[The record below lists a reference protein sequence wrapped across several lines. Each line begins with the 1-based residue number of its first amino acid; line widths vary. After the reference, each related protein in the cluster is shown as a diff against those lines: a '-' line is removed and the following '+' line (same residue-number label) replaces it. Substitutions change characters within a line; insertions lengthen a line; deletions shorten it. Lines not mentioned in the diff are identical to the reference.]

1 MTQIIGFPEEMR
13 DKASD
18 GGGGNALSAPF
29 GLPTREAE
37 DGRTYGALDLGT
49 NNCRLLIARRQRDG
63 FKVIDSFSRITR
75 LGEGLGARG
84 RFAPAAI
91 DRTLAALTV
100 CASRME
106 RHGVSLSRCVA
117 TAACRLARDT
127 TPFLERVRAE
137 TGLAVEV
144 ISADEEARLALA
156 GCAPLL
162 ESRGVPTLLFDIGG
176 GSTELTLVEVENT
189 PAGPMPGAVRAMES
203 LPLGVVTMAEAVGG
217 GHLSARLHADIVT
230 HVRERLRPFDITH
243 GISDRAA
250 RGDLS
255 LLGTSG
261 TVTTVGA
268 VALGLTR
275 YDRARVDGLTLPIHA
290 VKEVGA
296 RLLDMT
302 PQARAA
308 HPCIGRD
315 RADLV
320 LAGCAILEAILSTWP
335 VPRVRVADRGIREGL
350 LMTLMGARGPG
361 DFTEVRDSDD
371 PPLADDKILPPL
383 ADDLP
388 QPPPSPESGVT
399 P

>member
-1 MTQIIGFPEEMR
+1 M
-13 DKASD
+13 
-18 GGGGNALSAPF
+18 
-29 GLPTREAE
+29 
-37 DGRTYGALDLGT
+37 
-49 NNCRLLIARRQRDG
+49 IARRQRDG